1 MTIGAYQGERG
12 RDLARP
18 RRRRRSRRQIAGR
31 LVATAALLASL
42 IGGGYWLLTAPFFA
56 VARVQSGRFRYSSK
70 TAVDAA
76 FARHLGRNIWTLTHD
91 EVAAACADLPWVRE
105 VRLQRRIP
113 DTIVVELTEWRP
125 LLGVATAAAPAGPR
139 ILVED
144 GRVLAAPEHLDVP
157 GLPLLV
163 GCGLEPAG
171 HRQWR
176 LADVDVDSLLALVGA
191 VENTGLESACPVDFV
206 RRTEAGFVL
215 ELQGRSGSL
224 LLGHG
229 DFVRRLS
236 RYLLTREQIPA
247 GSTVDLRFEDR
258 ITFESPRPGR
268 T

>member
-1 MTIGAYQGERG
+1 MTIGAYRGERR

-31 LVATAALLASL
+31 LVAAVALLAML
-42 IGGGYWLLTAPFFA
+42 VGGGYWLLTAPFFA

-70 TAVDAA
+70 SAVDEA
-76 FARHLGRNIWTLTHD
+76 FARHLGRNIWRLTQGD
-91 EVAAACADLPWVRE
+91 VTAACADLPWVRE

-125 LLGVATAAAPAGPR
+125 LLGVATDEASGGTW

-163 GCGLEPAG
+163 GCRLEAAG
-171 HRQWR
+171 NGQWC
-176 LADVDVDSLLALVGA
+176 LAGVDLDSLLALVRA
-191 VENTGLESACPVDFV
+191 VEDTGLESSCPVDFV
-206 RRTEAGFVL
+206 RRTEKGFVL

-224 LLGHG
+224 LVGHG
-229 DFVRRLS
+229 DFRHRLS

-247 GSTVDLRFEDR
+247 GSNVDLRFEDR
-258 ITFESPRPGR
+258 ITFESPRPDR

>member
-1 MTIGAYQGERG
+1 MTIGAYRGARG

-31 LVATAALLASL
+31 LVAAVALLAL
-42 IGGGYWLLTAPFFA
+42 LVGGGNWLLTAPFFE

-70 TAVDAA
+70 SAVDAA
-76 FARHLGRNIWTLTHD
+76 FARHLGRNIWRLTQAD
-91 EVAAACADLPWVRE
+91 VTAACADLPWVRE

-125 LLGVATAAAPAGPR
+125 LLGVASDEAPDGVR
-139 ILVED
+139 ILVAN

-163 GCGLEPAG
+163 GCRLESAG
-171 HRQWR
+171 NGEWR
-176 LADVDVDSLLALVGA
+176 LAGVDLDSLLALVRA
-191 VENTGLESACPVDFV
+191 VEDTGLESSCPVDFV
-206 RRTEAGFVL
+206 RRTEKGFVL
-215 ELQGRSGSL
+215 ELRGRSGSL
-224 LLGHG
+224 LVGRG
-229 DFVRRLS
+229 DFRHRLS

-258 ITFESPRPGR
+258 VTFESPRPDR